1 MKKNEFLIE
10 ATNSEPRGYDRR
22 TFLGLLA
29 VITCSYP
36 VATLSTVI
44 PKADNSYFQSL
55 TDPWLTLHAVQ
66 EHLFPSEEDSPG
78 AKEIGALPFLRLVLE
93 SPGIEDEEKLFIR
106 KGVTWLND
114 IAQNLK
120 SKSFSGLEE
129 NDREL
134 VLRKIVR
141 SRAGE
146 RWLSLIMSYLIEAL
160 LSDPVYGGNVNQVGW
175 SWLKHQ
181 PGFPRPSQDKM
192 YFKLG
197 KPIRRS
203 TKA

>member
-1 MKKNEFLIE
+1 MRQNEFLTE
-10 ATNSEPRGYDRR
+10 ATNSQPRDYDRR
-22 TFLGLLA
+22 AFLGLLA
-29 VITCSYP
+29 VITSSFP
-36 VATLSTVI
+36 VATLSAVI
-44 PKADNSYFQSL
+44 PKAENSYLLPL
-55 TDPWLTLHAVQ
+55 TDPWLTLQAVQ
-66 EHLFPSEEDSPG
+66 EHLFPSEDGSPG

-93 SPGIEDEEKLFIR
+93 SPGIEDEEKSFIR
-106 KGVTWLND
+106 KGATWLNE
-114 IAQNLK
+114 IAQKLK
-120 SKSFSGLEE
+120 SKSFSDLEE

-134 VLRKIVR
+134 VLRKIEQ
-141 SRAGE
+141 SQAGE

-160 LSDPVYGGNVNQVGW
+160 LSDPVYGGNINQVGW
-175 SWLKHQ
+175 AWLHHQ